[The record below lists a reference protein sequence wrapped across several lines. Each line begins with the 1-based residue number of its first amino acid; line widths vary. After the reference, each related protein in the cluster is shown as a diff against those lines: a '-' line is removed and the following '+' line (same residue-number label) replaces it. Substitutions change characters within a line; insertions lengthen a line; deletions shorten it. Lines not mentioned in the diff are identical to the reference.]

1 MDDDAWDNN
10 GDDDD
15 IIGIELSDDENEDS
29 KNGNNTAIVEL
40 MVQMIE
46 PIKAILKTESLETI
60 QNQFNQ
66 SRSFPLGKIKLRAI
80 ELL

>member
-40 MVQMIE
+40 MVLMIE
-46 PIKAILKTESLETI
+46 PIKAILMTESLETI
-60 QNQFNQ
+60 QNQFN
-66 SRSFPLGKIKLRAI
+66 
-80 ELL
+80 

>member
-60 QNQFNQ
+60 QNQFN
-66 SRSFPLGKIKLRAI
+66 
-80 ELL
+80 